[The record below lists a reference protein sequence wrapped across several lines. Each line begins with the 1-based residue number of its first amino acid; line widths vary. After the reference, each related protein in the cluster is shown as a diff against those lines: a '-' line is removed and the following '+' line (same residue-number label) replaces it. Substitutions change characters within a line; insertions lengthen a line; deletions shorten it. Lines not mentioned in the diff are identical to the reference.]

1 MELTKKERETAGRKN
16 YDAYKISV
24 GGVSFN
30 GQKLKEFDEMPEK
43 IRNAWMDG
51 AIQSNVYL
59 TSLLNKTR
67 TS

>member
-43 IRNAWMDG
+43 N
-51 AIQSNVYL
+51 
-59 TSLLNKTR
+59 T
-67 TS
+67 